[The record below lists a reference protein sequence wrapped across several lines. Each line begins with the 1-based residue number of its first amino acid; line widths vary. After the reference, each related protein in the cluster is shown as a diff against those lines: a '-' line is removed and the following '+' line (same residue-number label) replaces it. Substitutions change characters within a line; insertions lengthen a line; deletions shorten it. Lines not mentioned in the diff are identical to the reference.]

1 MDEGRLKQKV
11 QIVIVSCSVILM
23 TGKFIAF
30 FMTNSVGIL
39 TDAMESIVNVAAG
52 FIGLYSL
59 HLAAKPKD
67 EGHPFGHGKI
77 ELISA
82 SIEGLLIIL
91 AGVLIVFEGIKRLF
105 IPSVIE
111 KLV

>member
-11 QIVIVSCSVILM
+11 QTVIVSCSVILM

-59 HLAAKPKD
+59 HLAAKPFRSW
-67 EGHPFGHGKI
+67 ENRTYFSFYRRSPHY
-77 ELISA
+77 SRR
-82 SIEGLLIIL
+82 
-91 AGVLIVFEGIKRLF
+91 GINRF
-105 IPSVIE
+105 
-111 KLV
+111 

>member
-11 QIVIVSCSVILM
+11 QTVIVSCSVILM

-52 FIGLYSL
+52 FIG
-59 HLAAKPKD
+59 
-67 EGHPFGHGKI
+67 
-77 ELISA
+77 
-82 SIEGLLIIL
+82 
-91 AGVLIVFEGIKRLF
+91 
-105 IPSVIE
+105 
-111 KLV
+111 